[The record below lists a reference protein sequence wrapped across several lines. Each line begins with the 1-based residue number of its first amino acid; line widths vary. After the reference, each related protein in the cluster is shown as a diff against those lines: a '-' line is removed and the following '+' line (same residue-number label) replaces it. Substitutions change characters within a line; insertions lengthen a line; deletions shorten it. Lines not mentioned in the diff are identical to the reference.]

1 MCYDL
6 IQRTDLRGQE
16 KKLYDTFF
24 AAVNREA
31 VKDRRRFGEPHTSG
45 VKRRGMSYYIEQ
57 LVKSDDPKVERA
69 IMELE
74 DLCSIPFYKG
84 RDYKMYH
91 KWDDMMFSSL
101 EMLCVQ
107 TNEYSVGDYCLIKA
121 INLAVGSVW
130 FDTLKEY
137 LTKVSK
143 DGYH

>member
-6 IQRTDLRGQE
+6 IQRTDLRRQE

-31 VKDRRRFGEPHTSG
+31 VKDRRRFVEPHNSG

-57 LVKSDDPKVERA
+57 LVKSDDPKVDQA
-69 IMELE
+69 ISDLE
-74 DLCSIPFYKG
+74 DLCSIPFYLG
-84 RDYKMYH
+84 REYKQYE
-91 KWDDMMFSSL
+91 KWGDMMFSSL

-130 FDTLKEY
+130 FDTLKE
-137 LTKVSK
+137 
-143 DGYH
+143 